1 MFQKPKRVI
10 GILEEGDM
18 TVNEMPEDV
27 QRIIKKYAIENPL
40 IIKVVQ
46 KKKKEQLSYFSEFRT
61 VTRRIA
67 KRIGLSTKPKSR
79 WEYMLAYIK
88 LTQSYILGNITKD
101 DLAVLLRA
109 KNDRR
114 LLSILASFNFTI
126 EVLDVADKLYYNEL

>member
-61 VTRRIA
+61 TARRIS
-67 KRIGLSTKPKSR
+67 KQIGLSTKPKSK
-79 WEYMLAYIK
+79 WDYILAYIK
-88 LTQSYILGNITKD
+88 LTQLYMLSNITKD
-101 DLAVLLRA
+101 DLAILLKA

>member
-27 QRIIKKYAIENPL
+27 QRIIKKYAVENPL

-61 VTRRIA
+61 TASRIA
-67 KRIGLSTKPKSR
+67 KRIGLSTKPKSK

-88 LTQSYILGNITKD
+88 LTQSYMLGNITKD

-109 KNDRR
+109 RKDRR
-114 LLSILASFNFTI
+114 LLSILVSFNFTI
-126 EVLDVADKLYYNEL
+126 EVLDVASKLYYNEL

>member
-1 MFQKPKRVI
+1 MFQKPKKVI

-61 VTRRIA
+61 TARRIA
-67 KRIGLSTKPKSR
+67 KRIGLSTKPKSK

-88 LTQSYILGNITKD
+88 LTQLYMLSNITKD
-101 DLAVLLRA
+101 DLAILLKA

>member
-27 QRIIKKYAIENPL
+27 QRIIKKYAVENPL

-46 KKKKEQLSYFSEFRT
+46 KKKKEQSSYFSEFRT
-61 VTRRIA
+61 TARRIA
-67 KRIGLSTKPKSR
+67 KRIGLSTKPKSK
-79 WEYMLAYIK
+79 WEYMLAYIR
-88 LTQSYILGNITKD
+88 LTQSYMLGNITKD

-109 KNDRR
+109 KKDRR

>member
-1 MFQKPKRVI
+1 MFQKPKKVI

-27 QRIIKKYAIENPL
+27 QRIIKKYAVENPL
-40 IIKVVQ
+40 IIKIVQ

-61 VTRRIA
+61 TARRIS
-67 KRIGLSTKPKSR
+67 KQIGLSTKPKSK

-88 LTQSYILGNITKD
+88 LTQLYMLGNITKD

>member
-27 QRIIKKYAIENPL
+27 QRIIKKYAVENPL

-46 KKKKEQLSYFSEFRT
+46 KKKEKQLSYFNEFRT
-61 VTRRIA
+61 TARRIS
-67 KRIGLSTKPKSR
+67 KQIGLSTKPKSK
-79 WEYMLAYIK
+79 WDYILAYIK
-88 LTQSYILGNITKD
+88 LTQLYMLSNITKD
-101 DLAVLLRA
+101 DLAILLKA
-109 KNDRR
+109 KDDRR

>member
-1 MFQKPKRVI
+1 MFQKPKKVI

-27 QRIIKKYAIENPL
+27 QRIIKKYAVENPL

-61 VTRRIA
+61 TARRIS
-67 KRIGLSTKPKSR
+67 KQIGLSTKPKSK

-88 LTQSYILGNITKD
+88 LTQLYMLGNITKD

>member
-27 QRIIKKYAIENPL
+27 QRIIKKYAVENPL

-61 VTRRIA
+61 TARRIS
-67 KRIGLSTKPKSR
+67 KQIGLSTKPKSK
-79 WEYMLAYIK
+79 WECMLAYIK
-88 LTQSYILGNITKD
+88 LTQLYMLSNITKD
-101 DLAVLLRA
+101 DLAILLKA

>member
-27 QRIIKKYAIENPL
+27 QRIIKKYAVENPL

-46 KKKKEQLSYFSEFRT
+46 KKKKEQSSYFSEFRT
-61 VTRRIA
+61 TARRIA
-67 KRIGLSTKPKSR
+67 KRIGLSTKPKSK
-79 WEYMLAYIK
+79 WEYMLAYIR
-88 LTQSYILGNITKD
+88 LTQSYMLGNITKD

>member
-18 TVNEMPEDV
+18 TINEMPEDV
-27 QRIIKKYAIENPL
+27 QRIIKKYAVENPL

-46 KKKKEQLSYFSEFRT
+46 NKKKEQLSYFSEFRT
-61 VTRRIA
+61 TARRIA
-67 KRIGLSTKPKSR
+67 KRIGLSTKPKSK

-88 LTQSYILGNITKD
+88 LTQSYMLGNITKD

>member
-27 QRIIKKYAIENPL
+27 QRIIKKYAVENPL

-61 VTRRIA
+61 TARRIA
-67 KRIGLSTKPKSR
+67 KRIGLNTKPKSK

-88 LTQSYILGNITKD
+88 LTQSYMLGNITKD

>member
-27 QRIIKKYAIENPL
+27 QRIIKKYAVENPL

-61 VTRRIA
+61 TARRIA
-67 KRIGLSTKPKSR
+67 EQIGLSTKPKSK

-88 LTQSYILGNITKD
+88 LTQSYMLGNITKD

-109 KNDRR
+109 RKDRR
-114 LLSILASFNFTI
+114 LLSILVSFNFTI
-126 EVLDVADKLYYNEL
+126 EVLDVASKLYYNEL

>member
-1 MFQKPKRVI
+1 MFQKPKKVI

-61 VTRRIA
+61 TARRIS
-67 KRIGLSTKPKSR
+67 KQIGLSTKPKSK
-79 WEYMLAYIK
+79 WDYILAYIK
-88 LTQSYILGNITKD
+88 LTQLYMLGNITKD

>member
-27 QRIIKKYAIENPL
+27 QRIIKKYAVENPL

-46 KKKKEQLSYFSEFRT
+46 KKKKEQSSYFSEFRT
-61 VTRRIA
+61 TARRIA
-67 KRIGLSTKPKSR
+67 KRIGLSTKPKSK

-88 LTQSYILGNITKD
+88 LTQSYMLGNITKD
-101 DLAVLLRA
+101 DLAILLRA

>member
-61 VTRRIA
+61 TARRIS
-67 KRIGLSTKPKSR
+67 KQIGLSTKPKSK
-79 WEYMLAYIK
+79 WDYILAYIK
-88 LTQSYILGNITKD
+88 LTQLYMLSNITKD
-101 DLAVLLRA
+101 DLAILLKA

-114 LLSILASFNFTI
+114 LLPILASFNFTI

>member
-1 MFQKPKRVI
+1 MFQKPKKVI

-61 VTRRIA
+61 TARRIS
-67 KRIGLSTKPKSR
+67 KQIGLSTKPKSK
-79 WEYMLAYIK
+79 WDYILAYIK
-88 LTQSYILGNITKD
+88 LTQLYMLSNITKD
-101 DLAVLLRA
+101 DLAILLKA

>member
-27 QRIIKKYAIENPL
+27 QRIIKKYVVENPL

-61 VTRRIA
+61 TARRIA
-67 KRIGLSTKPKSR
+67 KRIGLSTKPKSK

-88 LTQSYILGNITKD
+88 LTQSYMLGNITKD

-109 KNDRR
+109 RKDRR
-114 LLSILASFNFTI
+114 LLSILVSFNFTI
-126 EVLDVADKLYYNEL
+126 EVLDVASKLYYNEL

>member
-27 QRIIKKYAIENPL
+27 QRIIKKYAVENPL

-46 KKKKEQLSYFSEFRT
+46 KKKKKQLSYFSEFRT
-61 VTRRIA
+61 TARRIA
-67 KRIGLSTKPKSR
+67 KRIGLSTKPKSK

-88 LTQSYILGNITKD
+88 LTQSYMLGNITKD
-101 DLAVLLRA
+101 DLAILLKA
-109 KNDRR
+109 KDDRR
-114 LLSILASFNFTI
+114 LLSILTSFNFTI

>member
-27 QRIIKKYAIENPL
+27 QRIIKKYAVENPL

-61 VTRRIA
+61 TARRMA
-67 KRIGLSTKPKSR
+67 KQIGLSTKPKSK

-88 LTQSYILGNITKD
+88 LTQSYMLGNITKD

-109 KNDRR
+109 RKDRR
-114 LLSILASFNFTI
+114 LLSILVSFNFTI
-126 EVLDVADKLYYNEL
+126 EVLDVASKLYYNEL